1 MTRAALGT
9 AERPVRVAV
18 VGSGPSGFYAAER
31 LLAQED
37 PVVEVD
43 VFDRL
48 PTPFGLVRGGVAPD
62 HQKIKS
68 VTKMYDKIAAHPRF
82 RFFGNVDVGADV
94 AVDDLRAYF
103 HGIVY
108 AVGAKADRRMGIPNE
123 HLPGSHSA
131 TDFVGWY
138 NAHPDFRHLRFDLGG
153 TTALVVGN
161 GNVAM
166 DVARI
171 LAAPIEYLRAT
182 DIADHALDALA
193 ASRIERV
200 ILLGRRGPAQAA
212 FTTKELREFGEMHK
226 VDVVVDDREITLD
239 PLTEHHIATNAD
251 RTRDANIS
259 VMRELS
265 VRPPRGGGRRVEL
278 RFLASPVRLIGTE
291 RVEAIEIEANTL
303 HLADDGQ
310 LRPRGTGETETI
322 PVDLVFRAIGYLGVP
337 LPGVPFSSWT
347 GLIPSEMGRVIDP
360 ARDHEP
366 VVGEYVVG
374 WIKRGPQGVIG
385 TNKPDSVETAESLL
399 EDVRAG
405 RLDRDVPTGDVLAR
419 LVAER
424 RADAVGYDDWLALD
438 ALEKE
443 RGAAQGRPRVK
454 FRSVEAMMEALGRDA

>member
-1 MTRAALGT
+1 MTALGT

-18 VGSGPSGFYAAER
+18 VGSGPSGFYAAEH

-43 VFDRL
+43 MFDRL

-68 VTKMYDKIAAHPRF
+68 VTKMYDKIASHPRF
-82 RFFGNVDVGADV
+82 RFFGNVDVGGDI

-108 AVGAKADRRMGIPNE
+108 AVGAKADRRMGVPNE

-182 DIADHALDALA
+182 DIADHALEALA

-212 FTTKELREFGEMHK
+212 FTTKELREFGAMDK
-226 VDVVVDDREITLD
+226 VDVVVAEREITLD
-239 PLTEHHIATNAD
+239 PLTEHHIAANAD

-265 VRPPRGGGRRVEL
+265 QRAPTGDGRRVEL
-278 RFLASPVRLIGTE
+278 RFLASPVRLIGTG
-291 RVEAIEIEANTL
+291 RVEAIEVEANTL
-303 HLADDGQ
+303 HQADDGQ

-322 PVDLVFRAIGYLGVP
+322 PVDLVFRAIGYMGVP
-337 LPGVPFSSWT
+337 LAGVPFDAWS
-347 GLIPSEMGRVIDP
+347 GLIPSVEGRVIDP
-360 ARDHEP
+360 ARDQEP
-366 VVGEYVVG
+366 VVGEYVAG
-374 WIKRGPQGVIG
+374 WIKRGPTGVIG

-399 EDVRAG
+399 ADVRTG
-405 RLDRDVPTGDVLAR
+405 RLERDVPAGDVLER
-419 LVAER
+419 LVSER
-424 RADAVGYDDWLALD
+424 RGDAIGYDDWLALD

-443 RGAAQGRPRVK
+443 KGAAQGRPRVK
-454 FRSVEAMMEALGRDA
+454 FRSVESMTEALGRDA